1 MPNRKCKALH
11 DGVKC
16 GVKFEPRFHQQH
28 WCSDECQDIY
38 IKAILEKD
46 RAKKAQKLK
55 KAKADKEKAERADFR
70 KRKEKLK
77 SKSDWKREAQA
88 AFNKFI
94 RLRDKDLPCISC
106 GSMFN
111 DNDLITGS
119 RWDAGHYRSRGANPE
134 LAFIEDNCHK
144 QCTRCNRQLSGNVTN
159 YRINL
164 IKKIGQ
170 DRLEWLEGS
179 HEMTRYGIE
188 DYKRIKAEYNKK
200 AKELEN
206 GN

>member
-11 DGVKC
+11 DGIKC
-16 GVKFEPRFHQQH
+16 GVRFEPRFQQQQ
-28 WCSDECQDIY
+28 WCGDECQDLY
-38 IKAILEKD
+38 VKQTLDKL
-46 RAKKAQKLK
+46 RAKQEQKAK
-55 KAKADKEKAERADFR
+55 KAKANKEKAERADFR
-70 KRKEKLK
+70 ARKEKLK

-94 RLRDKDLPCISC
+94 RLRDKDETCISC
-106 GSMFN
+106 GIVGR
-111 DNDLITGS
+111 DGGIGGY
-119 RWDAGHYRSRGANPE
+119 WDAGHYRSRGANPE
-134 LAFIEDNCHK
+134 LAFVEDNCHK
-144 QCTRCNRQLSGNVTN
+144 QCKQCNRQLSGNVTN

-170 DRLEWLEGS
+170 DRLEWLEGA

-200 AKELEN
+200 AKELES